1 MTWREFLIRL
11 LATFAGGLALCA
23 GIIGLADPYGTLG
36 HGLLGSHAIMDTNQ
50 RFQYPAVM
58 RSGRFD
64 SIVVGTSTSR
74 LLKPVNLEGVFGGR
88 FANLSMDSGTAW
100 EQHRLARYFS
110 DHVRQPRTLV
120 VGIDH
125 VWCDPAA
132 DTMRITPRGFPE
144 WMYDEGL
151 INDLPFLLNKTA
163 LEIAGRRLAHAAG
176 LMNVRIPF
184 DGYEVFVPPEQ
195 DYDLARVRQKIF
207 GGATRPVGIEA
218 DRGVD
223 PGPSGAGFKFPALDW
238 LDRMTEPDQRW
249 QRIVF
254 VMTPPHVSALP
265 TRGTPQGDREAAC
278 KAGIAAI
285 ARRKGIAFIDFRR
298 ASALTVADENFWDQL
313 HYRVPIAERIV
324 AGVAAA
330 LAGESSPTREWILAA
345 PALR

>member
-1 MTWREFLIRL
+1 MTWREFVIRL

-23 GIIGLADPYGTLG
+23 GLTGLADPYGTLG
-36 HGLLGSHAIMDTNQ
+36 HGLLGPHAIMDTNQ

-74 LLKPVNLEGVFGGR
+74 LLKPSDLEAVFGGR

-100 EQHRLARYFS
+100 EQHRLAQFFTA
-110 DHVRQPRTLV
+110 HVRQPRTLV

-132 DTMRITPRGFPE
+132 DAKRITPRGFPE
-144 WMYDEGL
+144 WMYDESR
-151 INDLPFLLNKTA
+151 INDLAYMLNKTA
-163 LEIAGRRLAHAAG
+163 LEIAGRRFAHAAG
-176 LMNVRIPF
+176 MMKVRIPF

-195 DYDLARVRQKIF
+195 DYDLGRARQKIY
-207 GGATRPVGIEA
+207 GGATPPAVV
-218 DRGVD
+218 DTNRGVE
-223 PGPSGAGFKFPALDW
+223 PAASHAGYTFPALDW
-238 LDRMTEPDQRW
+238 LDRMTEPNQRW

-265 TRGTPQGDREAAC
+265 TRGTPHGDQEAAC

-298 ASALTVADENFWDQL
+298 ASAITVADDNFWDHL
-313 HYRVPIAERIV
+313 HYRVPIAKRIV
-324 AGVAAA
+324 AGMAAA
-330 LAGESSPTREWILAA
+330 LAGETSPTREWVLAT
-345 PALR
+345 PAGP